1 MFGCR
6 RRCDTTRL
14 PGGEHTHSFC
24 PSPALP
30 SARLWACQDFT
41 PSTVRIPLNA
51 SRSRGRGFRHHRLNA
66 EIKHH
71 ILSAAK
77 RGLDRDIVYLRS
89 RRQSQ
94 SFTSSHS
101 LLLLTS
107 ISFHKLTEDAKIFK
121 AGIHINFFCSP
132 LDIPSLYHSENNN
145 AMISCPL
152 TLIPSRQSLSLALT
166 MQQHCPDQS

>member
-1 MFGCR
+1 MLGCR
-6 RRCDTTRL
+6 HRCDTT
-14 PGGEHTHSFC
+14 GGEHTYSFC
-24 PSPALP
+24 PPPALP
-30 SARLWACQDFT
+30 SAGLWACQGFT
-41 PSTVRIPLNA
+41 PSTGRIPLNA
-51 SRSRGRGFRHHRLNA
+51 SRGFRNHRLNA
-66 EIKHH
+66 EIKHR

-107 ISFHKLTEDAKIFK
+107 ISFHKLMEDAEIFK

-132 LDIPSLYHSENNN
+132 LDIPSLYHSEHNN

-152 TLIPSRQSLSLALT
+152 TLMSSRQSLSLALT